1 MDDLDRMLAEWALD
15 DQEFAEQYERGYQAF
30 QLGVMLKT
38 AREDAKLTQAQV
50 AERLGTHKSAISR
63 MENHAEDIRLS
74 TLQRYAE
81 AVGCILKLELIPESE
96 GTIPKA
102 VRGYQEELAA
112 APATSVRMQRS
123 KAAAQYAEHGD

>member
-1 MDDLDRMLAEWALD
+1 MNDLDRWTAERALSD
-15 DQEFAEQYERGYQAF
+15 PEFAEEYERGYQAF
-30 QLGVMLKT
+30 HLGHMLRV
-38 AREDAKLTQAQV
+38 AREDAKLTQTQL

-81 AVGCILKLELIPESE
+81 AVGRILKLDLIPESE

-102 VRGYQEELAA
+102 IRGYQEELAA
-112 APATSVRMQRS
+112 APPASVRTRHS
-123 KAAAQYAEHGD
+123 KPAAQYAEHGD

>member
-1 MDDLDRMLAEWALD
+1 MNDLDRWTAERALSD
-15 DQEFAEQYERGYQAF
+15 PEFAEAYERGYQAF
-30 QLGVMLKT
+30 HLGHMLRV
-38 AREDAKLTQAQV
+38 AREDAKLTQAQL

-81 AVGCILKLELIPESE
+81 AVGRILKLELMPESE

-102 VRGYQEELAA
+102 IRGYQEALAA
-112 APATSVRMQRS
+112 APPASVRTRRS
-123 KAAAQYAEHGD
+123 KPAARYAEHGD

>member
-1 MDDLDRMLAEWALD
+1 MNDLDRWTAERALSD
-15 DQEFAEQYERGYQAF
+15 PEFVEGYERGYQAF
-30 QLGVMLKT
+30 HLGHMLRV
-38 AREDAKLTQAQV
+38 AREDAKLTQARV

-102 VRGYQEELAA
+102 VRRYQEQLAA
-112 APATSVRMQRS
+112 DPPASVRTRRT
-123 KAAAQYAEHGD
+123 KPAAQYAEHGD